1 MNGLFGFKQQYI
13 LLKVLP
19 WTVLFCLLK
28 WVIHERGWEFWAFD
42 SLTGALFGSATFV
55 LALVLGGTLG
65 DYRLSEDMPTQLV
78 NAIETIEDSNQM
90 TAAGHTDYDPL
101 PLQKGLVQVVQA
113 ILTWL
118 QQGGDSAQIQEELN
132 ALNVLFVPLGQKG
145 GTVNRCQG
153 EQGRIRLLVSQIQG
167 NRDTDFLGSAYILL
181 FVFLIGSVIA
191 LLLIGAD
198 SFSENL
204 TVSGFL
210 FTSFVYLV
218 ILIRDLDNPFQYN
231 GRSSI
236 DVDLTALVNVMT
248 ELKKKVEKV

>member
-1 MNGLFGFKQQYI
+1 
-13 LLKVLP
+13 
-19 WTVLFCLLK
+19 
-28 WVIHERGWEFWAFD
+28 
-42 SLTGALFGSATFV
+42 
-55 LALVLGGTLG
+55 
-65 DYRLSEDMPTQLV
+65 
-78 NAIETIEDSNQM
+78 
-90 TAAGHTDYDPL
+90 
-101 PLQKGLVQVVQA
+101 
-113 ILTWL
+113 
-118 QQGGDSAQIQEELN
+118 
-132 ALNVLFVPLGQKG
+132 
-145 GTVNRCQG
+145 
-153 EQGRIRLLVSQIQG
+153 
-167 NRDTDFLGSAYILL
+167 DFLGSAYILL

-248 ELKKKVEKV
+248 KLKKKVEKV